1 MGNGF
6 LLMLHQFPMMLFPS
20 IGQHAWVCYLLVWLF
35 PLIQN
40 PPAKEQTKSHTQLFD
55 EKVSV
60 FLGS

>member
-1 MGNGF
+1 
-6 LLMLHQFPMMLFPS
+6 MLFPS

-55 EKVSV
+55 EKCFRVPWKLVNV
-60 FLGS
+60 FF